1 MMDHD
6 SFSIHIGGYYES
18 RQDFSEKARE
28 FITTTLSN
36 RVAIPLIDF
45 RAAIMGEWRSV
56 GETRSLRKDF
66 DGDVV
71 INRVMDPDFGFEWL
85 GHISVL
91 STGEDD
97 DSPCEAFQGKIH
109 MFVTE

>member
-6 SFSIHIGGYYES
+6 SFSIHIGGHYES

-28 FITTTLSN
+28 FIATAVSDRVKIPLPDF
-36 RVAIPLIDF
+36 RVAL
-45 RAAIMGEWRSV
+45 MGEWRSV

-71 INRVMDPDFGFEWL
+71 IDRIMDPDFGFEWR
-85 GHISVL
+85 GDISVL

-109 MFVTE
+109 MLVIE